1 MKTSIQYWALCLSLL
16 LPLTTWGQSDGQFQ
30 LSLRLEYE
38 ASLLQGF
45 DLNDFYRS
53 YNDYHS
59 SFATQFFD
67 TLAVTELSH
76 PALGL
81 GGRFTM
87 GDDFGFSSGLF
98 LTYGRK
104 NIRREARFLTNIV
117 TRTDLLTRDVNLQ
130 LDLGFHIQRKFFLHA
145 HVAGRFRKNV
155 FDLAYIYPDG
165 SYSLGNEYDILGV
178 YQSNTTTLD
187 VGGNLAFKIKKIY
200 IPIGISWPLN
210 FASDEGILT
219 LQDFDSRQARWPEVP
234 RDFAQWTNDPANLDP
249 VNDLVRSQSFQAIR
263 LNIGIEYWFGA
274 N

>member
-1 MKTSIQYWALCLSLL
+1 MKTIIFYWTLCSSLL
-16 LPLTTWGQSDGQFQ
+16 LPLTIWGQSDGQFQ

-53 YNDYHS
+53 HNDYYAS
-59 SFATQFFD
+59 SAAQFFD
-67 TLAVTELSH
+67 TLAASELSH

-104 NIRREARFLTNIV
+104 SVRREARFLTNIV

-130 LDLGFHIQRKFFLHA
+130 FDVGFHIQRKFFLHG
-145 HVAGRFRKNV
+145 HIAGRFRKNV
-155 FDLAYIYPDG
+155 FDIGYIYPDG
-165 SYSLGNEYDILGV
+165 SFSLGNEYDILGV

-187 VGGNLAFKIKKIY
+187 AGANLAFKIKKVY

-210 FASDEGILT
+210 FATDDGLLT
-219 LQDFDSRQARWPEVP
+219 LQDFDIRQARWAEVP
-234 RDFAQWTNDPANLDP
+234 RDFRQWANDPANLDP
-249 VNDLVRSQSFQAIR
+249 REQLVRSQSFQAIR